1 MYSKYNIKHIYTNIL
16 NNINVNTQLYESDI
30 ITKNICKSNFLK
42 DYNNIG
48 IFYRY
53 KNEPNIVR
61 IIQKYKHCK
70 NFFTDTSSK
79 LDILF
84 IHGLTYD
91 NDNYIITKN
100 RFDKIKHETVLKVGV
115 FYTEQKLND
124 GLISLYNLRNHDD
137 VVKVDCILT
146 SKMLPKSL
154 RKFADAHK

>member
-1 MYSKYNIKHIYTNIL
+1 MYSKYIIKHIYTTIL
-16 NNINVNTQLYESDI
+16 NNININTQLYESDI
-30 ITKNICKSNFLK
+30 MMNNIYKSNLLK

-61 IIQKYKHCK
+61 IIQKYKQDKNK
-70 NFFTDTSSK
+70 NFYTDTSSK

-100 RFDKIKHETVLKVGV
+100 RFNKIKHANVLKVGV
-115 FYTEQKLND
+115 FYTEQKLNN
-124 GLISLYNLRNHDD
+124 GLIPLYDFRNHDD
-137 VVKVDCILT
+137 VLKVDYILT
-146 SKMLPKSL
+146 SNCKMFK
-154 RKFADAHK
+154 K